1 MAENLLMFIRQNKG
15 KLSKR
20 CRTEQFKEL
29 TDAEVS
35 SLKAIVNDAFEGL
48 VLQVRAIAMS
58 TLTKKQSGRNSN
70 FLLPD
75 ERYVFDREVVVF
87 WGQDGDKRVRCEISQ
102 EALDD
107 HFGGDG
113 KDKAEVFRANRRTIE
128 DIARRKYL
136 AGHMEPD
143 ASVSNTDG

>member
-1 MAENLLMFIRQNKG
+1 MLSKCQIRMAENLLMFIRQNKG
-15 KLSKR
+15 KLPKR

-87 WGQDGDKRVRCEISQ
+87 
-102 EALDD
+102 
-107 HFGGDG
+107 
-113 KDKAEVFRANRRTIE
+113 
-128 DIARRKYL
+128 
-136 AGHMEPD
+136 
-143 ASVSNTDG
+143 